1 MNFDQ
6 LRYVKEIVET
16 KSISIAAQNLYMTQS
31 AISQSISLLE
41 KEIGVKLFK
50 RSRIGSIPTDEGKI
64 IIEKILE
71 ILEKEDELLEASKII
86 NSDFIGELKIATSP
100 SILMTFL
107 LKSLLKF
114 KNDYPQI
121 KISIIEKEKE
131 EIILGVKEDVYDVG
145 LTFLFEPI
153 ETLYPQMQ
161 FNPLNYSAQYNVLV
175 PVNSSLSYKKK
186 IKIKDIQ
193 KYPYILYER
202 NYILNLIKEIETTY
216 GEMNI
221 ILRTNNTEIMKK
233 AVAEGLGITIA
244 SSLLTENDP
253 YISTNQIIAIP
264 LEDYPQNVNLKIG
277 GIFLE
282 SSNKKT
288 IIKAFLEYLHI

>member
-161 FNPLNYSAQYNVLV
+161 FNPLKYSAQYNVLV